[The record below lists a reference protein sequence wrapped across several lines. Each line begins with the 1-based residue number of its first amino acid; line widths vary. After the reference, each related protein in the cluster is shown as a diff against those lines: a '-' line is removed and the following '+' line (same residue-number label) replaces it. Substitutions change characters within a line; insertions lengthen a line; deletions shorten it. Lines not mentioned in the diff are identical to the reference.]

1 VEENATSVAA
11 LLLTRAA
18 SRLQNASSVD
28 DAELQALNRLSER
41 IIGAAIEIHSALGPG
56 LLESV
61 YRECMIYEL
70 RASGLSVTAERSVS
84 ICYKQLKLEG
94 GYRLDLLVENQII
107 VELKSVEKVLPVH
120 LAQLLSYLRLTNK
133 RLGLLINFNVPRLV
147 QGVSRRIN
155 G

>member
-1 VEENATSVAA
+1 M
-11 LLLTRAA
+11 
-18 SRLQNASSVD
+18 D
-28 DAELQALNRLSER
+28 DAELRALNGLSSR
-41 IIGAAIEIHSALGPG
+41 IIEASIEIHSVLGPG

-61 YRECMIYEL
+61 YRECLIYEL
-70 RASGLSVTAERSVS
+70 GNAGLSVATERSVP
-84 ICYKQLKLEG
+84 ICYKELRLEG

-133 RLGLLINFNVPRLV
+133 PLGLLINFNVPRLF
-147 QGVSRRIN
+147 QGVNRLIN

>member
-1 VEENATSVAA
+1 M
-11 LLLTRAA
+11 
-18 SRLQNASSVD
+18 D
-28 DAELQALNRLSER
+28 DAELRALNGLSSR
-41 IIGAAIEIHSALGPG
+41 IIEASIEIHSVLGPG

-61 YRECMIYEL
+61 YRECLIYEL
-70 RASGLSVTAERSVS
+70 RNVGLSVATERSVP
-84 ICYKQLKLEG
+84 ICYKELRLED

-133 RLGLLINFNVPRLV
+133 PLGLLINFNVPRLF
-147 QGVSRRIN
+147 QGVNRLIN

>member
-1 VEENATSVAA
+1 MDDEE
-11 LLLTRAA
+11 LL
-18 SRLQNASSVD
+18 
-28 DAELQALNRLSER
+28 ALNRLSSR
-41 IIGAAIEIHSALGPG
+41 IIEAAIEIHSVLGPG

-70 RASGLSVTAERSVS
+70 RNAGLSVAAERSVP
-84 ICYKQLKLEG
+84 ICYKQLRLEG

-133 RLGLLINFNVPRLV
+133 RLGLLINFNVPRLF